1 MWHTTKSRSATI
13 TKEKLIR
20 SGTIIPNIVKASVPD
35 MADIDVSILPKV
47 SSSSVEAIQRISN
60 DEDNPV
66 VHLIIKLKDKAL
78 QSCLRTFTSYTVRA
92 YLKLTDME
100 HQMTLQRRPFECKI
114 DKTGLRVFMFDLAS
128 QKQIEKFNNDNL
140 MLDCEICLLPCSY

>member
-66 VHLIIKLKDKAL
+66 VHLIIKLKDKAH
-78 QSCLRTFTSYTVRA
+78 QSFTSYTVRA
-92 YLKLTDME
+92 YLKPTDME
-100 HQMTLQRRPFECKI
+100 HQMTLQRQPFECKI
-114 DKTGLRVFMFDLAS
+114 ENIDETGLCVLMFELPS